1 MIRRSFIFL
10 SGVGQTIETQ
20 LWRRGITDWDTYHEV
35 DTDELP
41 ERIRR
46 HRGMHS
52 SHLEQAEDALSRGA
66 TAPFA
71 DWLPPNQAWRLLE
84 EAGDRTLY
92 LDIETTGL
100 TYKQGGRTTVV
111 GGHMPATGTTLLVKD
126 QDLSAD
132 RVQAM
137 LDEARLVVTFN
148 GKRFDIPFLEREF
161 DVDASHLPHLDL
173 MHALKKVG
181 IRGGLKSIERQLGL
195 ARAEEVDGLGGYE
208 AVLLWKEWQ
217 RGHQAALEKLLT
229 YNRED
234 VVNMVPLAE
243 IAYKK
248 LKAKTFDQHHAK
260 DARA

>member
-1 MIRRSFIFL
+1 MIRHSFIFL
-10 SGVGQTIETQ
+10 SGVGQKTETQ
-20 LWRRGITDWDTYHEV
+20 LWRRGITDWDTYHAA
-35 DTDELP
+35 DTDRLP
-41 ERIRR
+41 QRIQR
-46 HRGMHS
+46 HRSMHT
-52 SHLEQAEDALSRGA
+52 SHLERAEEALGQGT

-100 TYKQGGRTTVV
+100 SYDQGGRTTVV
-111 GGHMPATGTTLLVKD
+111 GGHLPATGTELLVKG

-132 RVQAM
+132 RIQQM
-137 LDEARLVVTFN
+137 LDRARLVVTFN

-161 DVDASHLPHLDL
+161 DVDASDLPHLDL

-181 IRGGLKSIERQLGL
+181 IRGGLKSIEKQLGL
-195 ARAEEVDGLGGYE
+195 ARPDELDGVSGYE
-208 AVLLWKEWQ
+208 AVLLWKRWE
-217 RGHQAALEKLLT
+217 RGEQAALDKLLT

-243 IAYKK
+243 IAYEK
-248 LKAKTFDQHHAK
+248 LKAKTFDQHREK
-260 DARA
+260 DVRA